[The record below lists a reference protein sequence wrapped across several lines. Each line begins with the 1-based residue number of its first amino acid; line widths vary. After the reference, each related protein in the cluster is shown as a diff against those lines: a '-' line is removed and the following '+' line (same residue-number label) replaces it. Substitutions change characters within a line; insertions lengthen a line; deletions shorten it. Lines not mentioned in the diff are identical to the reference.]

1 MFFILIFFFFAARSM
16 IQAPEM
22 LPVPALS
29 SGLFRPAN
37 GADVIDVDVLP
48 LQNRTTM

>member
-1 MFFILIFFFFAARSM
+1 MFFILVFFFAARSV
-16 IQAPEM
+16 IQATEM

-37 GADVIDVDVLP
+37 VADVIDVDVPP